1 MKEFNVLM
9 PREDM
14 KLPNGYGTVRK
25 QSGRR
30 RYPYAVYVPE
40 GKQATKDGKLKT
52 KYRHIGNVMTREEGI
67 ILLNQYHN
75 ANKDCHNIQ
84 LVTFENVV
92 LQDYQ
97 EYILNILMKN

>member
-25 QSGRR
+25 QSGKR

-40 GKQATKDGKLKT
+40 GKQAMKDG
-52 KYRHIGNVMTREEGI
+52 
-67 ILLNQYHN
+67 
-75 ANKDCHNIQ
+75 
-84 LVTFENVV
+84 
-92 LQDYQ
+92 
-97 EYILNILMKN
+97 